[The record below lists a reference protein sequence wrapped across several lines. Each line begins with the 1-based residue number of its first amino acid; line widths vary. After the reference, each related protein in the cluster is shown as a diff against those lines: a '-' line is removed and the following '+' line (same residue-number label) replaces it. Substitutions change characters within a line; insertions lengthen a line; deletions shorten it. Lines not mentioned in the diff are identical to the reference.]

1 MHVRSSPRDKSL
13 SQGQQLSKLVALLIL
28 SLQRT
33 IFLVVT
39 KSRSMSQRLPIR
51 LLHFIW
57 IVMGRTKRKY
67 FLDELFS
74 FLLLLSCLLVLCCFL
89 LSQWKIALWN
99 SVLLTSEDTGDVNFS
114 FFSLKPADL
123 SHIPRRLVWYISSWA
138 FQLCT
143 LSTGLSDTRKN
154 FSRLCL
160 WCWHS
165 GNAFLQRYLIKAH
178 QKKTIS
184 APPGVFCNCG

>member
-114 FFSLKPADL
+114 FFSLKPANW
-123 SHIPRRLVWYISSWA
+123 LVTYPEETRMIH
-138 FQLCT
+138 QL
-143 LSTGLSDTRKN
+143 LG
-154 FSRLCL
+154 FSVV
-160 WCWHS
+160 
-165 GNAFLQRYLIKAH
+165 YLIH
-178 QKKTIS
+178 RPFRHT
-184 APPGVFCNCG
+184 